1 AWKARQAEAAR
12 ERAAHDRRVRAEQSA
27 AARAVIAEEYRRSR
41 SHPLFSLVAIGAAL
55 VAGAVSALLVVGTG
69 EWTTTAT
76 QIGLAVALGVL
87 GLAVVINGLAGKRQG
102 GAGGMAWL
110 VALAL
115 LVTSWGGLGGI
126 GTVSIAGGSAW
137 APNYADDRVW
147 AHNQVSGDIDI
158 DLTDYFDGV
167 DATADDPDGRVSIRL
182 VSGTTTMVV
191 PADAR
196 TVLRLTVVSGSIRT
210 DQ

>member
-69 EWTTTAT
+69 EWSSTAT
-76 QIGLAVALGVL
+76 QVGLAVALGVL
-87 GLAVVINGLAGKRQG
+87 GLAVVINGLMGKRQG

-115 LVTSWGGLGGI
+115 LFTSWGGLAGI
-126 GTVSIAGGSAW
+126 GGLSVAGGSAW
-137 APNYADDRVW
+137 APHYSDEPTF
-147 AHNQVSGDIDI
+147 AHTQISGDV
-158 DLTDYFDGV
+158 DLNLADYFEGAEV
-167 DATADDPDGRVSIRL
+167 TAADPDGRVTIR
-182 VSGTTTMVV
+182 VISGSANIQL

-196 TVLRLTVVSGSIRT
+196 SVLRLSVISGSINT
-210 DQ
+210 DK